1 MRQEI
6 FCILLII
13 TAQLFIPTN
22 TFFPSDEIINKSE
35 TKNQS
40 ILLNSV
46 VELSNLYH
54 TDFFLENN
62 VRPFD
67 LIEDKTGLI
76 WFSMVN
82 DSNLRTLNPNTT
94 EIKTYQ
100 LQPGITPLLIKK
112 AENGLIWF
120 SDHNLAQNNDTD
132 HIGSFNVTSN
142 KLSIYP
148 INQNVAPFDLYIKNE
163 TVWFTEWWGDKLG
176 KLNTST
182 ENIEEIDIKCESS
195 NCGPIGLNFDSSGKL
210 WYTDSL
216 AGSFVSYDTNNS
228 KFEIFKLPNNFVSPV
243 DLAIDSKGLIWS
255 GSHGGDKLL
264 SFNPLN
270 NEIITYYTPRP
281 SPDEYPVSGIND
293 IEFDSKNDV
302 WFSEHFVNRI
312 GRFHRDS
319 QTIQEFFIP
328 RDNPLIQWIHAG
340 KDDKIWYAEDNNG
353 VIGYIDAKKA
363 PMLILSTDDEIIQ
376 IKQRQSQKIQFS
388 VEYQD
393 GIFDKVNIHSFGEL
407 KGVLGVNFHESDD
420 LELSKGNS
428 ANIDLEI
435 SIDENAWT
443 GIYIIIIGILGDSF
457 SASKQI
463 TIEIIDNPDDKLDV
477 YLFYIVGI
485 GIGAG
490 IGVLVYVVLWKK
502 TDRGLSNQ
510 ID

>member
-6 FCILLII
+6 ICILLIFFS
-13 TAQLFIPTN
+13 QLLIPTS
-22 TFFPSDEIINKSE
+22 TFFSMDENIAKSNS
-35 TKNQS
+35 KYQS
-40 ILLNSV
+40 LSLNSLQEIS
-46 VELSNLYH
+46 ELYRK
-54 TDFFLENN
+54 DFFLENK

-67 LIEDKTGLI
+67 LIEAKTGLI
-76 WFSMVN
+76 WFSMLN
-82 DSNLRTLNPNTT
+82 DSNLRTLNPNTS
-94 EIKTYQ
+94 EIETYQ
-100 LQPGITPLLIKK
+100 LPPSITPLLIKK

-120 SDHNLAQNNDTD
+120 TDHNYALNNDTD

-142 KLSIYP
+142 KFSIYP
-148 INQNVAPFDLYIKNE
+148 INQNVAPFDLFIKNE

-176 KLNTST
+176 KLNTIT
-182 ENIEEIDIKCESS
+182 KNIEEIDIRCESS
-195 NCGPIGLNFDSSGKL
+195 NCGPIGLNFDSYGNL

-216 AGSFVSYDTNNS
+216 AGSFVKYDTNNS
-228 KFEIFKLPNNFVSPV
+228 RFEIFKLPNNFVSPV

-270 NEIITYYTPRP
+270 NEIITYYTPQP

-293 IEFDSKNDV
+293 IEFDSQNDV

-319 QTIQEFFIP
+319 QTIQEYFIP
-328 RDNPLIQWIHAG
+328 RDEPLIQWIHAG
-340 KDDKIWYAEDNNG
+340 KEDKIWYAEDNNG

-376 IKQRQSQKIQFS
+376 IKQRQSKKIQFS
-388 VEYQD
+388 VEYHD
-393 GIFDKVNIHSFGEL
+393 GIFDKVNIQSFGEL
-407 KGVLGVNFHESDD
+407 KGVLGVNFHGSDD

-428 ANIDLEI
+428 INIDLKI

-463 TIEIIDNPDDKLDV
+463 TIEILENPDNKLDV
-477 YLFYIVGI
+477 YLLYIVGI
-485 GIGAG
+485 GFGVG
-490 IGVLVYVVLWKK
+490 IGVLVSVVLWKK
-502 TDRGLSNQ
+502 NRTR
-510 ID
+510 IV